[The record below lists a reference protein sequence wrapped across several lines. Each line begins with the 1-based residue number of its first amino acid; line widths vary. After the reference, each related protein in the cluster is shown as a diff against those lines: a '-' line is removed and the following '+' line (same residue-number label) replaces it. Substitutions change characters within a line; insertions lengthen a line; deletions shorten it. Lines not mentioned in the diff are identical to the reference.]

1 MKRMFAIVLA
11 FVAATCFAGV
21 EDELAKTKE
30 ASIRSW
36 SGIRDAILA
45 IGLSATNELARA
57 AADEN
62 LDWRERFMAN
72 AWENAM
78 PTMENLFF
86 YQTENGIWHLKD
98 DAIPLFGVVDSLPID
113 PAASNRCHAVYM
125 KRVLLSSY
133 LERGTNSIL
142 SRVDAVCR
150 FRGECSTYM
159 TNTTHRGMSRISAV
173 ALTETEKDNLKSL
186 VQQVEANNYEMEF
199 QLALERTLHA
209 LDWDLFTGLQY
220 LPMSDE
226 ERQTLVAHEPE
237 LSEHARFHPDEAA
250 RFRQSLGCP
259 SSE

>member
-1 MKRMFAIVLA
+1 MKFRIALLSIVFAFRLHGETLTPAIV
-11 FVAATCFAGV
+11 
-21 EDELAKTKE
+21 
-30 ASIRSW
+30 S
-36 SGIRDAILA
+36 
-45 IGLSATNELARA
+45 
-57 AADEN
+57 
-62 LDWRERFMAN
+62 N

-78 PTMENLFF
+78 PSMEGLFF
-86 YQTENGIWHLKD
+86 YHTENGIWRLKD

-113 PAASNRCHAVYM
+113 PASSNRCHAVYM

-133 LERGTNSIL
+133 LEKGTNSIL

-150 FRGECSTYM
+150 FRGECSTYK
-159 TNTTHRGMSRISAV
+159 TNTTRQGPCRIT
-173 ALTETEKDNLKSL
+173 ALTLTGTDRENLKL
-186 VQQVEANNYEMEF
+186 HVEQTVLINPEMEF
-199 QLALERTLHA
+199 QDALERTLSA
-209 LDWDLFTGLQY
+209 LDWVLFKDFPR